1 MHYVMITREDN
12 DVSNHTGVVYTD
24 NDAKLS
30 WPIRSS
36 VNYDENQIGQLRD

>member
-1 MHYVMITREDN
+1 MHYVTITTEDN
-12 DVSNHTGVVYTD
+12 DMSNHTGVVYTD

-30 WPIRSS
+30 WPIGSR